1 MRSRT
6 LGQDEIHSLRVVNSK
21 SFYICS
27 ISFQGRLKVYFVNL
41 LPFPSTDEQIHL
53 SGMALTLWLVHNS
66 GRNIIGYYSVCTM
79 YVFSVETKTLALKR
93 PLSV

>member
-21 SFYICS
+21 SLHICS
-27 ISFQGRLKVYFVNL
+27 ISFQGRLRVYFVNL
-41 LPFPSTDEQIHL
+41 LPFPSTDEQIDL

-66 GRNIIGYYSVCTM
+66 GRNIVGYSVCTM